1 MKKQIGYQKLIAA
14 VVLAAGCQNSEP
26 ALDGPGTTPPATT
39 PPATTPPTSTP
50 RGETVSSGS
59 WSMTLPL
66 GLEAA
71 RAYIPDDNPINSAKI
86 ELGRAL
92 YFDKRLSADGT
103 IACATCHIPSKGG
116 TDNAPVSSGIRGQK
130 GGRSAPSMV
139 NRLFSK
145 AQFWD
150 GRAASLEAQAK
161 GPIANPIEMG
171 NTHEMAVATVI
182 GVEGYRPMFTA
193 AFGDADV
200 TMDRIAKAIATYE
213 RVVVSGNSPYDRY
226 RAGDKGALSPAAVR
240 GLALF
245 EGSGKGRC
253 ALCHRGSTFTGE
265 DYKKLGIGMDSASP
279 DPGRF
284 NVTMKETDRGA
295 FKTPSLRNIALTGPY
310 MHDGSVSTLEEVVDY
325 YRLATH
331 ADKIGDPDFRPL
343 SLTTD
348 DVSDLVE
355 LMKALTGDIL
365 NAEPPA
371 SLPQ

>member
-1 MKKQIGYQKLIAA
+1 
-14 VVLAAGCQNSEP
+14 
-26 ALDGPGTTPPATT
+26 
-39 PPATTPPTSTP
+39 
-50 RGETVSSGS
+50 
-59 WSMTLPL
+59 
-66 GLEAA
+66 
-71 RAYIPDDNPINSAKI
+71 
-86 ELGRAL
+86 
-92 YFDKRLSADGT
+92 
-103 IACATCHIPSKGG
+103 
-116 TDNAPVSSGIRGQK
+116 
-130 GGRSAPSMV
+130 
-139 NRLFSK
+139 
-145 AQFWD
+145 
-150 GRAASLEAQAK
+150 
-161 GPIANPIEMG
+161 
-171 NTHEMAVATVI
+171 
-182 GVEGYRPMFTA
+182 
-193 AFGDADV
+193 
-200 TMDRIAKAIATYE
+200 
-213 RVVVSGNSPYDRY
+213 VSGNSPYDRY